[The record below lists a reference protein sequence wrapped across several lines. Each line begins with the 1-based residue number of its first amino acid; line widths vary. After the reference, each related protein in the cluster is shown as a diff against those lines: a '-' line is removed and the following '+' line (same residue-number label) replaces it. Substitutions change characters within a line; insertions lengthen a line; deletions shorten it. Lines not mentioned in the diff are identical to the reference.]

1 MERVVLVYISI
12 LEIFKNCTVQTSY
25 VLISMCKIV
34 RIHEKHCGN
43 FLQNMLE
50 RWKDQLIIVK
60 MRNLLM

>member
-43 FLQNMLE
+43 FLKNMLE
-50 RWKDQLIIVK
+50 RWKEQLIIVK
-60 MRNLLM
+60 IKNLLM

>member
-43 FLQNMLE
+43 FFTKYARKME
-50 RWKDQLIIVK
+50 RTVD
-60 MRNLLM
+60 NC